1 MDLQSILA
9 IIRTIG
15 ALVLVIYLINILV
28 KYLSKYSRQDKRMV
42 KILERVPLDANL
54 SIYIIE
60 VLGEYFLLSSSKESS
75 EILKELDGE
84 EVKRQ
89 MEIIEKEREGQGLDS
104 SFLDFLKR
112 KEKDE

>member
-28 KYLSKYSRQDKRMV
+28 RYLSKYSRQDDKMV

-75 EILKELDGE
+75 EILRELDGE
-84 EVKRQ
+84 EVEKQ
-89 MEIIEKEREGQGLDS
+89 MEIIEEKRKSQGLDP

-112 KEKDE
+112 KGKDE